1 MNVQSVIDFISGF
14 IDVTPEELEA
24 MHSRIHFKALKK
36 GEFFERQDEIPQ
48 NIGFILNGAMR
59 VYYTDEKGIEH
70 SLAFAFENQP
80 IVAFD
85 SFANQ
90 LPSHI
95 ACVALEPT
103 DIIYT
108 SHEEFFSFLSMYPKY
123 EVFVRNVVSQHLI
136 KIGEHARLLRVNPV
150 RNRYE
155 LLCKN
160 QPELIKRVPLK
171 HIASYMGMSLE
182 TLSRVRAGKL

>member
-1 MNVQSVIDFISGF
+1 MNEQSIIDFISGF
-14 IDVTPEELEA
+14 VDVASDELEE
-24 MHSRIHFKALKK
+24 MRSRIHFQSLKK

-48 NIGFILNGAMR
+48 NIGFILKGAMR
-59 VYYTDEKGIEH
+59 VYYTDEKGNEH

-90 LPSHI
+90 LPARI

-108 SHEEFFSFLSMYPKY
+108 GHEEFFSFLSMYPKY
-123 EVFVRNVVSQHLI
+123 EVFVRNVISQHLI
-136 KIGEHARLLRVNPV
+136 AVGEHARLLRINPV
-150 RNRYE
+150 RERYE
-155 LLCKN
+155 LLCKS

-171 HIASYMGMSLE
+171 YIASYMGMSLE